1 MSVVLQWKIY
11 PELWEEDLILE
22 LDAILEGLS
31 EEVNA
36 TIQVH
41 LEGDK

>member
-1 MSVVLQWKIY
+1 MSVVLQWKIFS
-11 PELWEEDLILE
+11 ENLDENLILE
-22 LDAILEGLS
+22 LDAMIEGLS